1 MTDTVQIPAENAAF
15 FDGDHAIPCAVQ
27 SLSRE
32 TSTLQIQFED
42 GEELHW
48 PADEVRQLPDIAG
61 KVETVLY
68 LPDDKL
74 SRLYL
79 PGGIAPGILPNLTN
93 RAAPKG
99 RLRLAGWAIAA
110 VLAVALQVFVF
121 VPRISDQLA
130 RFIPPEGERAL
141 GEAALGQIRSLLD
154 TSGLNPVAFCTN
166 EPGMAAL
173 ETMEIR
179 LGVTQNGAPL
189 DITLHVLDHKMINAF
204 AAPGGIV
211 VIFRGLIDAAESP
224 DEVAAVLAHEIGHVV
239 NRDPTRN
246 ALRTTGSVG
255 ILGLLFGD
263 FAGGAVMLMLA
274 ERLVSA
280 HYSQDAETKADVF
293 AADTLTRVGLS
304 SNALATFFT
313 RLQKQGREAD
323 ELMGHFMSHP
333 DLVDRIGAAQAAGAD
348 PKPGEP
354 ALSPTDWS
362 DLRNICKS

>member
-1 MTDTVQIPAENAAF
+1 MMDIPAENATF
-15 FDGDHAIPCAVQ
+15 FDGDQAVPHRVQ
-27 SLSRE
+27 SLTKDQGSLR
-32 TSTLQIQFED
+32 IHCDD
-42 GEELHW
+42 GLMIDW
-48 PADEVRQLPDIAG
+48 PIDTVRQLPDTARG
-61 KVETVLY
+61 TLLH

-79 PGGIAPGILPNLTN
+79 PSGIAPGTLPNLTK
-93 RAAPKG
+93 RAPPKG
-99 RLRLAGWAIAA
+99 RVRLAVWAIAA

-130 RFIPPEGERAL
+130 RFIPPAGERAL

-154 TSGLNPVAFCTN
+154 TSGLNPIGFCTN
-166 EPGMAAL
+166 ETGTAAL
-173 ETMEIR
+173 RAMEDR
-179 LGVTQNGAPL
+179 LAVTQDGAPV

-211 VIFRGLIDAAESP
+211 VLFRGLIDAADSP

-280 HYSQDAETKADVF
+280 QYSQDAETKADEF
-293 AADTLTRVGLS
+293 AADTLSHAGLS
-304 SNALATFFT
+304 PDALATFFT
-313 RLQKQGREAD
+313 RLQKQGGDAD
-323 ELMGHFMSHP
+323 ALIGHFMSHP
-333 DLVDRIGAAQAAGAD
+333 DLADRISAAQKAGETPNAG
-348 PKPGEP
+348 PP
-354 ALSPTDWS
+354 ALPDDAWR
-362 DLRNICKS
+362 DLRDICKS

>member
-1 MTDTVQIPAENAAF
+1 MTNVPAENATF
-15 FDGDHAIPCAVQ
+15 FDGDLAVPQPVVSVTTDQTTLHIQCA
-27 SLSRE
+27 
-32 TSTLQIQFED
+32 D
-42 GEELHW
+42 GRDIDW
-48 PADEVRQLPDIAG
+48 PIDAVRQLSDIAG
-61 KVETVLY
+61 GTGTVLH

-79 PGGIAPGILPNLTN
+79 PDGITPGTLPNLTK
-93 RAAPKG
+93 RAPPKG
-99 RLRLAGWAIAA
+99 RLRLGVWAIAA

-130 RFIPPEGERAL
+130 RFIPPAGERAL

-154 TSGLNPVAFCTN
+154 TSGLNPIGFCTN
-166 EPGMAAL
+166 ETGTAAL
-173 ETMEIR
+173 ETMEER
-179 LGVTQNGAPL
+179 LAVTQDGAPVE
-189 DITLHVLDHKMINAF
+189 ITLHVLDHKMINAF

-211 VIFRGLIDAAESP
+211 VLFRGLIDAADSP

-280 HYSQDAETKADVF
+280 QYSQDAETKADEF
-293 AADTLTRVGLS
+293 AARTLSNAGLS
-304 SNALATFFT
+304 PDALATFFT
-313 RLQKQGREAD
+313 RLQKQGRDAD
-323 ELMGHFMSHP
+323 KLVGHFMSHP
-333 DLVDRIGAAQAAGAD
+333 DLADRIAAAQSASARTQIGAPSLNDEDWAAFQKICQG
-348 PKPGEP
+348 
-354 ALSPTDWS
+354 TD
-362 DLRNICKS
+362 